1 MKSKNLAKILESHG
15 YQIVDMQEPRPDVSY
30 AGFVTIKTTEESD
43 LWVSVGFDFYGV
55 SYTCLSGQVDLPA
68 IDSDKLMS
76 INNLLNDIQDAIRH
90 IETEETVA
98 KENGGELPLGWC
110 Y

>member
-1 MKSKNLAKILESHG
+1 MKSKNLAKILKSHG
-15 YQIVDMQEPRPDVSY
+15 YQIVDMQEPRTSY

-43 LWVSVGFDFYGV
+43 LWVSVGFDSFGV

-90 IETEETVA
+90 IETEEAVA